1 MSTPSRRPS
10 QGVDPQQPDNST
22 TLPAFGLGSPTP
34 TATLPLSNAHHHLS
48 PITES
53 GETER
58 ADAARN
64 RQLLMEAATRLIES
78 HGASAVTMDAVA
90 REAGVGKGTVFR
102 RFGNRAGL
110 MLALLDHSETQ
121 LQQAFLTGP
130 APLGPGAPGERVDP
144 LDRLIAFG
152 RARLATAA
160 AHLDI
165 LIEAEET
172 GPQRFSHPTRT
183 VAVTHTQMLLTQ
195 IGFRG
200 NLEVICMAVLAPLE
214 PPSIHHLSINDRMSV
229 DQIGDHWEDLV
240 RALRPPS

>member
-1 MSTPSRRPS
+1 MSKPSRHPS
-10 QGVDPQQPDNST
+10 QGADAHQPGNST
-22 TLPAFGLGSPTP
+22 TLPVLGVGSPP
-34 TATLPLSNAHHHLS
+34 PPGSLPLSNAHHHIG
-48 PITES
+48 PITET

-110 MLALLDHSETQ
+110 MLALLNHSETQ

-130 APLGPGAPGERVDP
+130 APLGPGAPGEYVDP

-165 LIEAEET
+165 LLEAEDT
-172 GPQRFSHPTRT
+172 GPQRFTHPTRT
-183 VAVTHTQMLLTQ
+183 IVVTHTRMLLMQ
-195 IGFRG
+195 MGFRG

-214 PPSIHHLSINDRMSV
+214 PPSIHHLRNNDRMSV
-229 DQIGDHWEDLV
+229 DQIGDYWEALV
-240 RALRPPS
+240 RALRPPD